1 MPKLIATRALRYRGQ
16 VISTGASF
24 EPSDAEAN
32 EFVTKKYATREM
44 VAKKAAPAAAKPAAE
59 YQRRDMR
66 ANEAAVQQAA
76 TPMPTFE
83 APKQAQQPAGK
94 PVGAV
99 TSQDFAGTPKQ

>member
-16 VISTGASF
+16 VISAGASF

-44 VAKKAAPAAAKPAAE
+44 AAKKAAPAAAKPAAE

-76 TPMPTFE
+76 TPMPRFE
-83 APKQAQQPAGK
+83 APKQAQQPAGQA
-94 PVGAV
+94 GRRRDH
-99 TSQDFAGTPKQ
+99 QDFAGTPGK